1 VGVTLSLALI
11 LKKGTE
17 KIRTNMATVINMP
30 ALSPSMEE
38 GEVAA
43 WHKKVGDTVK
53 VGDLLAEITT
63 DKATMDFE
71 SPNAG
76 VLLHIGIEAGGKALV
91 DALLCII
98 GNAGEDVGGL
108 INGADNATTAAT
120 PMAAAPTVIESVP
133 TAAQASSSDTTRVKA
148 SPLAKNIAEQA
159 GIALNNI
166 AGSGDNGRIT
176 KKDVEQA
183 ISNSSNAV
191 APIASKALATPIA
204 PPAPVAP
211 KAVAMPAAAVST
223 FVANAGDSFT
233 DVPVSSMRR
242 VIAQRLSESKFSAP
256 HFYLTVEIDMDK
268 AIEIRQ
274 QINVLAA
281 PIKVSFNDMVVKA
294 VAAAL
299 KKHAAVN
306 SSWLGDKIRYYQD
319 VHIGVAVA
327 VAEGLLVPVVKHADM
342 KTLSQINSEV
352 REMAGRAKELRLK
365 PEEMSGSTFTIS
377 NLGMFDIEEFTAI
390 INPPNACILAVGS
403 IMKKPVV
410 KNNEIVVGNTM
421 KVTLSADHRVVDG
434 ASGAQFL
441 QTFKAILED
450 PLRLLV

>member
-1 VGVTLSLALI
+1 
-11 LKKGTE
+11 
-17 KIRTNMATVINMP
+17 MATVINMP

-120 PMAAAPTVIESVP
+120 PMAAAPTVSESVP

-191 APIASKALATPIA
+191 APLASKAVATPIA

-211 KAVAMPAAAVST
+211 KAVAMPSAAVNT

-377 NLGMFDIEEFTAI
+377 NLGMFDIEAFTAI

-410 KNNEIVVGNTM
+410 KNDAIVVGNTM